1 MENEVLDSPAIEEAV
16 EKRTNIITLDM
27 RIR

>member
-1 MENEVLDSPAIEEAV
+1 MENEVLDSPVIEEAV